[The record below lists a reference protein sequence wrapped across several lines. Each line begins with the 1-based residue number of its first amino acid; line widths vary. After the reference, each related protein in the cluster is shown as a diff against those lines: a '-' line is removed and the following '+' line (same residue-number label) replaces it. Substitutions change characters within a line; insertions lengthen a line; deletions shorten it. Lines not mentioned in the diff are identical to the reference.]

1 MKQLLLFNY
10 ELLQRIE
17 TAIAKMEKRF
27 IAKRLD
33 YLNDYHYQ
41 RLIGIKEMILTGK
54 PVTTIDVTEDV
65 IKAMGGKIATIS
77 KNYRLKKFD

>member
-1 MKQLLLFNY
+1 MKQLPLFDW

-17 TAIAKMEKRF
+17 MAIAKMEKRF

-54 PVTTIDVTEDV
+54 TVTTIDVTEDV
-65 IKAMGGKIATIS
+65 IKAMGSKFAEIS
-77 KNYRLKKFD
+77 KSYKLKKFD